1 MTAFRHRSF
10 DVKIRRT
17 ANAANLDWPEGER
30 FKSDSGLGGNRL
42 YEDLRRQPWWLYKE
56 ALAYERAF
64 IRQYETAADDDARTE
79 LIEALDEDEDA
90 ACLCGLDPGVA
101 SCVLALSAS
110 RCAPFSSCN
119 GGAFD
124 EGHHESY
131 PLVSFYVRPPL
142 VPSLLSCAEEA
153 KIGLLDYAG
162 ALQVYA
168 RQITQMIDFAEVL
181 YRRRRELAA
190 IRLLPGRVASRDD
203 RQLSLFDD

>member
-1 MTAFRHRSF
+1 MTTFRHRVF
-10 DVKIRRT
+10 DVEIERT

-30 FKSDSGLGGNRL
+30 FKSDSGLGGNRH

-64 IRQYETAADDDARTE
+64 IRQFEAAADDDARAD

-90 ACLCGLDPGVA
+90 GCLCGLDPGVA

-110 RCAPFSSCN
+110 RCAPFTSCN
-119 GGAFD
+119 AGAFD
-124 EGHHESY
+124 GGHLESY
-131 PLVSFYVRPPL
+131 PLVSFFVRPPL
-142 VPSLLSCAEEA
+142 VVSLLSCAEEA
-153 KIGLLDYAG
+153 KVGLLGYGG

-168 RQITQMIDFAEVL
+168 RRITQMIDFAEVL
-181 YRRRRELAA
+181 HRRRRELAA
-190 IRLLPGRVASRDD
+190 IRLVPERAGSSDD